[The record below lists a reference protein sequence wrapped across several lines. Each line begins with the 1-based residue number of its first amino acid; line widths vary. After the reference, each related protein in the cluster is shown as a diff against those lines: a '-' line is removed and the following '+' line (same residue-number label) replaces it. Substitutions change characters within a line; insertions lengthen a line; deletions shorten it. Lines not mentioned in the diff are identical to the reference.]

1 MSKISNGTILD
12 LAGVTPGGPTVLY
25 RAVVQTFAAWMET
38 TRDAVKLW
46 CKCLPHGW
54 RRPATL

>member
-38 TRDAVKLW
+38 TRDAVKEPP
-46 CKCLPHGW
+46 KHFIFM
-54 RRPATL
+54 AK